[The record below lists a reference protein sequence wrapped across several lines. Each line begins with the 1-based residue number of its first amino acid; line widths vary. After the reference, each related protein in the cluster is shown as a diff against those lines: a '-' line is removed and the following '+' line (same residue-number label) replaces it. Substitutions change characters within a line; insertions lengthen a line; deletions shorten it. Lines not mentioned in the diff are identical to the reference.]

1 MKVLD
6 FTVSLGKT
14 LPANQEE
21 KNSEESEIAALIHVE
36 AVPCSFAPGHVR
48 LEYCGRQMQVIS
60 HCLYIEDQKK
70 KKKQPKTSF

>member
-36 AVPCSFAPGHVR
+36 AVWAPLLR
-48 LEYCGRQMQVIS
+48 AM
-60 HCLYIEDQKK
+60 
-70 KKKQPKTSF
+70 